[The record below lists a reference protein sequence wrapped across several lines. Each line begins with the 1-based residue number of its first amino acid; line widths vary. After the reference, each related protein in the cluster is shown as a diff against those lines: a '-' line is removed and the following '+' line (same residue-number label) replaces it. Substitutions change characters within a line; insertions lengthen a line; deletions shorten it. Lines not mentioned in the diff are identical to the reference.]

1 MRRRNEKK
9 KAREEASANDP
20 FMAPIEDD
28 DSADEQQTG
37 ADVPPPKKK
46 SSSKQT
52 VPIPQKKKQGIKTL
66 PLVLLLL
73 LTGTAVLPALIYA
86 SDFLGAYFQKHHVLG
101 AIGYKLGF
109 GATPKKRVLSFYE
122 KHDPTKIDDVDSI
135 LAKYYGDYPKLI
147 KKLERKY
154 GDYGYFLEWEQ
165 DEAPMTLAL
174 EKVAETRDYI
184 GEQFNLVRPGIVC
197 LHSVRCFYS
206 HFRLQHAPQV
216 VKTGVRNARHNF
228 AFLYKRWRKAWKKHV
243 WPWLEPIVGVPKGAS
258 AQKRKDAQE
267 ARERKAGHSGGGQ
280 RRRKNTE
287 FRDDVED

>member
-1 MRRRNEKK
+1 MARGAEGKARRKDAKK

-28 DSADEQQTG
+28 DSDDEQQQQG
-37 ADVPPPKKK
+37 ADGVPPPKKK
-46 SSSKQT
+46 SSNKSAA
-52 VPIPQKKKQGIKTL
+52 PAPAPKKKQGIKTL

-101 AIGYKLGF
+101 SIGYKLGF
-109 GATPKKRVLSFYE
+109 GASPKKRVFSFYE
-122 KHDPTKIDDVDSI
+122 KHDPNKIDDVDGI
-135 LAKYYGDYPKLI
+135 LAKYYGDYPQLI

-154 GDYGYFLEWEQ
+154 GDYGYFLGWEQ

-174 EKVAETRDYI
+174 EKVAETRDYL
-184 GEQFNLVRPGIVC
+184 GEQFNL
-197 LHSVRCFYS
+197 Y
-206 HFRLQHAPQV
+206 APQI
-216 VKTGVRNARHNF
+216 VKTGARNMRHNIG
-228 AFLYKRWRKAWKKHV
+228 FLYKRGRRMWKKHV
-243 WPWLEPIVGVPKGAS
+243 WPLLEPIVGVPKGSA

-267 ARERKAGHSGGGQ
+267 ARERKSSQSGSQ

-287 FRDDVED
+287 FRDDVEDEF

>member
-9 KAREEASANDP
+9 KAREEGTANDP

-28 DSADEQQTG
+28 DSDEGG

-46 SSSKQT
+46 SSSKPT
-52 VPIPQKKKQGIKTL
+52 PPVPQKKKQGIKTL

-86 SDFLGAYFQKHHVLG
+86 SDFLGSYFQKHHVLG
-101 AIGYKLGF
+101 SIGYKLGF

-122 KHDPTKIDDVDSI
+122 KHDPSKIDDVDGI

-174 EKVAETRDYI
+174 EKVAETRDYL
-184 GEQFNLVRPGIVC
+184 GEQFNL
-197 LHSVRCFYS
+197 Y
-206 HFRLQHAPQV
+206 APQI
-216 VKTGVRNARHNF
+216 VKTGARNVRHNLG
-228 AFLYKRWRKAWKKHV
+228 FLYKRGRRLWKKHV
-243 WPWLEPIVGVPKGAS
+243 WPLLEPIFGVPKGGA

-267 ARERKAGHSGGGQ
+267 ARQRKTGQSGG
-280 RRRKNTE
+280 RRKKNTE